1 MRPKSETGWFYIT
14 PSFRRSLAR
23 VVVLG
28 AVSCASLDV
37 SAQDVRVTGSTVIQ
51 YVEMRPLVTDSVSA
65 ALVTGDGL
73 FSRSP
78 EGYLVRCV
86 GASAFCRFTKSGD
99 PVYMAPAIQD
109 LAVSVWGI
117 GRGVRGYARLRGR
130 GVVAG
135 EEDFWPQSGDPYDLM
150 VAYAEISRGVLR
162 FRGGRQWKVSGLG
175 YYNFDGASAL
185 LRRGG
190 WSFEAYGGWSLAR
203 GQNEP
208 RTSESLAA
216 IETFV
221 PESRAVLIGA
231 ELSYQ
236 PDMGTAVR
244 ALYQREIRDDR
255 LGLYSERLG
264 LDGVVRRGRV
274 AVDGAVEIDAALE
287 RLNEARVIANVTL
300 RPDLSVGLSARRHRP
315 FFELWTIWGAFDPV
329 GFDEYGANI
338 RWTVPGA
345 SSVLAV
351 RTGRRGYEDHN
362 ASTTFGEVRSTGWY
376 VGVSASTRP
385 AAGWLVQAAYG
396 TDVGLGAARSDANLR
411 VRRELGD
418 DAHVGVGLQAYQ
430 RLYEFRV
437 REGTVVG
444 IGTDAGFRLRPRV
457 RLAGSLTLYRHF
469 HQGADPDPDWSQVRG
484 SLQVD
489 WTVGAEPASP
499 IGTGVRR

>member
-1 MRPKSETGWFYIT
+1 MLSLSAVATLGVVFSA
-14 PSFRRSLAR
+14 SFE
-23 VVVLG
+23 VL
-28 AVSCASLDV
+28 
-37 SAQDVRVTGSTVIQ
+37 AQDVRVTGSTVVH

-65 ALVTGDGL
+65 SLVTGDGL

-86 GASAFCRFTKSGD
+86 GTRTFCRFTRSGS
-99 PVYMAPAIQD
+99 PVHMAPAIQD
-109 LAVSVWGI
+109 LTVSVWGV

-150 VAYAEISRGVLR
+150 LAYAEISRGLLR

-190 WSFEAYGGWSLAR
+190 WSLEAYGGWSLAR

-216 IETFV
+216 IESFV
-221 PESRAVLIGA
+221 PESRAVVIGG
-231 ELSYQ
+231 ELAYQ
-236 PDMGTAVR
+236 HNMGTAVR

-264 LDGVVRRGRV
+264 LDGVIRRGRV
-274 AVDGAVEIDAALE
+274 AVDGEVEVDVALK
-287 RLNEARVIANVTL
+287 RLNEARVIATITL
-300 RPDLSVGLSARRHRP
+300 RPELSVGVSARRHRP

-329 GFDEYGANI
+329 GFDEYGGNI
-338 RWTVPGA
+338 RWTIPGGW

-351 RTGRRGYEDHN
+351 RAGRRGYEDHN
-362 ASTTFGEVRSTGWY
+362 ASTAFGGVRSTGWY
-376 VGVSASTRP
+376 VSASGSTRP
-385 AAGWLVQAAYG
+385 APSWLVQAGYG
-396 TDVGLGAARSDANLR
+396 TDVGLGATRSDVNLH
-411 VRRELGD
+411 VRHELGD

-444 IGTDAGFRLRPRV
+444 LGGDAGLRVRPRV
-457 RLAGSLTLYRHF
+457 RLAGSLTFYRHL
-469 HQGADPDPDWSQVRG
+469 HEGADPDLDWSQVRG
-484 SLQVD
+484 SLRVD
-489 WTVGAEPASP
+489 WTVGAEPTSP
-499 IGTGVRR
+499 IGGGAGG